1 MNDGTFQ
8 EMAEN
13 IKIQEVI
20 NMTPQNIGFT
30 LENRGASIPN
40 FQNNN
45 FNFNKPNSTSS
56 KKRKHPPLEDGN
68 QIVDQIFMPPPVNQF
83 PNASQI
89 NQINSSKTLKSDGN
103 FQDFNMSQ
111 NSGDN

>member
-40 FQNNN
+40 FQNND

-56 KKRKHPPLEDGN
+56 KKREHPPLGDGN

-83 PNASQI
+83 QNASQI
-89 NQINSSKTLKSDGN
+89 NQINRVILFNSQSNCFHFSS
-103 FQDFNMSQ
+103 
-111 NSGDN
+111 